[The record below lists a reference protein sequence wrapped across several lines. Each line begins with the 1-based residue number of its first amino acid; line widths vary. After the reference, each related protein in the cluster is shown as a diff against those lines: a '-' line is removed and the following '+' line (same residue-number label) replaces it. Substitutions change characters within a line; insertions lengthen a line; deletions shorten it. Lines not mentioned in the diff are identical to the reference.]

1 MGKGSRRRPAADE
14 KFAAL
19 EFDRIFNKPK
29 EDKADAVQEPE
40 RPKEASERRSR
51 DCGT

>member
-1 MGKGSRRRPAADE
+1 MGKGSRRRPTADTE
-14 KFAAL
+14 RFNS

-40 RPKEASERRSR
+40 RPKAAEKRAGR
-51 DCGT
+51 